1 MRRGNFFSA
10 KYDIFNIDRPW
21 YNKKQGAPGISGSPG
36 NHWFYRAPP
45 QNPGGT
51 LFPAKEECVTL
62 EQHGRREHP
71 APQQPPRRRR
81 PRKPTP
87 VRVALGVVKWTFIT
101 LWTVLLIGVCTAL
114 VGLHFFKEY
123 IDTVVT
129 PNVAVRAEDYTM
141 KLSSF
146 IYYQDKETGSWK
158 ELQSV
163 HGAEN
168 RILVGFDQMSPYLW
182 QAAVAIED
190 ERFFKHQGVDWKR
203 TAGAVL
209 ELATGDGSYGGSTLT
224 QQVLKNMTK
233 DNKPYVN
240 RKVREIFR
248 ALEFEKNYG
257 KEYILEQYLND
268 IYLGQGCYGVQTA
281 AQFYFGKDAKDLSLA
296 ESACI
301 IAITNNPS
309 LFGPL
314 YDITYTREDGTKVT
328 PRELNKVRQET
339 ILDKMCA
346 EDVINPKTGLPYIT
360 KAQAEAAK
368 AEVLQFADGSTSA
381 EEIVEEVAG
390 EVEINSWF
398 VDQVIRDVVQGLREE
413 FGIGE
418 EEAYT
423 RLYNSG
429 YRIYT
434 TLDPDIQA
442 LAESIYED
450 RSNLDVTSR
459 NGQLLQ
465 SAITILDPYTADI
478 VAMVGKVGEKQEN
491 LGWNCA
497 TAKRQVGSSMKPL
510 TAYAPALD
518 AGVITQGSV
527 FDNYPVQEL
536 NGTPWP
542 KNSPNTYT
550 GFTTVKTGVQKS
562 INTIA
567 VQALQSVGVE
577 EAYRFATE
585 NLNLGLVADDMVVG
599 ALGMG
604 GLTRGLNTVEMAAA
618 YACFANNGVYNEPR
632 TYVRVTRI
640 DKASG
645 QEVTVLE
652 NESESHVAMKE
663 TTAYLMTE
671 MLKNAVSNGTGGQAR
686 FNGMHIAGKTGT
698 TNDNKDRYFVGFT
711 PYYVAA
717 VWTGYEDPERISYNG
732 NPAITMWKKVM
743 EPLHME
749 LPDKDF
755 DNKPATGLTSIQVC
769 LDSGMRPTDACRAD
783 PRANRVAS
791 FTAAS
796 GTGPTE
802 DCTIHKV
809 VPYCTEGHCLA
820 GETCPEAVVEQRA
833 YLDYV
838 REDYGP
844 SIKAEDD
851 AYLISTLEK
860 AKEPSA
866 TNPTG
871 GCPVHEGVSLPENPL
886 DPVNPIDPNNPGGGT
901 PVNPSEPIIPNP
913 GESHEGYGPSP
924 KPDPKPEPTPD
935 PGLPVEPEEPG
946 TTDPNGGG
954 LFDDLWGI
962 AA

>member
-1 MRRGNFFSA
+1 MVQWKTRGSGHFWKPWKQLALTRFAA
-10 KYDIFNIDRPW
+10 K
-21 YNKKQGAPGISGSPG
+21 S
-36 NHWFYRAPP
+36 RAEAVS
-45 QNPGGT
+45 
-51 LFPAKEECVTL
+51 PAKEVFVTL

-71 APQQPPRRRR
+71 QQPQRRRKRRR
-81 PRKPTP
+81 PTALG
-87 VRVALGVVKWTFIT
+87 VVLGVVKWTFIT
-101 LWTVLLIGVCTAL
+101 LWTVLIVGVCTAL
-114 VGLHFFKEY
+114 IGLHFFKEY

-141 KLSSF
+141 NLSSF
-146 IYYQDKETGSWK
+146 IYYQDKETGAWK
-158 ELQSV
+158 EFQNV
-163 HGAEN
+163 HGEQN
-168 RILVGFDQMSPYLW
+168 RILVDFDEMSPYLW
-182 QAAVAIED
+182 QAAVAVED
-190 ERFFKHQGVDWKR
+190 KRFFQHEGVDWRR
-203 TAGAVL
+203 TLGAVKDL
-209 ELATGDGSYGGSTLT
+209 IIGDGSYGGSTIT

-233 DNKPYVN
+233 DNAPYVN

-248 ALEFEKNYG
+248 ALEFEKNYS
-257 KEYILEQYLND
+257 KEYILELYLNT
-268 IYLGQGCYGVQTA
+268 IYLGQTCYGVQTA

-296 ESACI
+296 ESACL

-309 LFGPL
+309 IYGPL

-328 PRELNKVRQET
+328 PREKNKERQEM
-339 ILDKMCA
+339 ILDLMA
-346 EDVINPKTGLPYIT
+346 ADDIINPETGLPYIT

-368 AEVLQFADGSTSA
+368 AEILQFADGSTSA
-381 EEIVEEVAG
+381 EEIVEKAVG
-390 EVEINSWF
+390 KIEINSWF

-429 YRIYT
+429 YHIYT
-434 TLDPDIQA
+434 TLDPKIQA

-459 NGQLLQ
+459 NGQQLQ

-478 VAMVGKVGEKQEN
+478 VAMVGKVGEKDRN

-536 NGTPWP
+536 NGNPWP

-550 GFTTVKTGVQKS
+550 GFTTVRTGVQKS

-585 NLNLGLVADDMVVG
+585 NLRLGLVADDMVVG

-640 DKASG
+640 DNTTG

-663 TTAYLMTE
+663 TTAYLMTD
-671 MLKNAVSNGTGGQAR
+671 MLKNAVTSGTGGQAR
-686 FNGMHIAGKTGT
+686 FGGMHIAGKTGT

-717 VWTGYEDPERISYNG
+717 VWTGYEDPERISYSG

-743 EPLHME
+743 EPLHMD

-755 DNKPATGLTSIQVC
+755 DNKPATGLTSIRVC
-769 LDSGMRPTDACRAD
+769 LDSGMRPSAACEAD
-783 PRANRVAS
+783 PRGGRIGT
-791 FTAAS
+791 FTVAS

-802 DCTIHKV
+802 ECTTHKV
-809 VPYCTEGHCLA
+809 VSYCTEGHCLA
-820 GETCPEAVVEQRA
+820 TESCPLEVVEQRA

-851 AYLISTLEK
+851 AYLISSLEK
-860 AKEPSA
+860 ITEISE
-866 TNPTG
+866 TNPIG
-871 GCPVHEGVSLPENPL
+871 GCPAHNGLP
-886 DPVNPIDPNNPGGGT
+886 PVNPEDPLNPEDPNSPNGGT
-901 PVNPSEPIIPNP
+901 TTPSEPYVPAP
-913 GESHEGYGPSP
+913 GESHEGYGTPP
-924 KPDPKPEPTPD
+924 PTPDPEPTPD
-935 PGLPVEPEEPG
+935 PPPTAPTEPQEPG
-946 TTDPNGGG
+946 TTEPDGGG
-954 LFDDLWGI
+954 LFEDLWNLT
-962 AA
+962 A

>member
-1 MRRGNFFSA
+1 MR
-10 KYDIFNIDRPW
+10 I
-21 YNKKQGAPGISGSPG
+21 
-36 NHWFYRAPP
+36 
-45 QNPGGT
+45 
-51 LFPAKEECVTL
+51 
-62 EQHGRREHP
+62 
-71 APQQPPRRRR
+71 
-81 PRKPTP
+81 
-87 VRVALGVVKWTFIT
+87 ALGVVKWIFIT

-114 VGLHFFKEY
+114 IGLHFFKEY
-123 IDTVVT
+123 IETVVV
-129 PNVAVRAEDYTM
+129 PNVEVRAEDYTM
-141 KLSSF
+141 SLSSF
-146 IYYQDKETGSWK
+146 IYYQDRETGAWK
-158 ELQSV
+158 EFQNV
-163 HGAEN
+163 HGEQN
-168 RILVGFDQMSPYLW
+168 RILVDFDEMSPYLW
-182 QAAVAIED
+182 QAAVAVED
-190 ERFFKHQGVDWKR
+190 KRFFQHEGVDWRR
-203 TAGAVL
+203 TLGAVK
-209 ELATGDGSYGGSTLT
+209 ELITGDGSYGGSTIT

-233 DNKPYVN
+233 DNMPYVN

-248 ALEFEKNYG
+248 ALEFEKNYKDYG
-257 KEYILEQYLND
+257 KEYILELYLNT
-268 IYLGQGCYGVQTA
+268 IFLGQSCYGVQTA
-281 AQFYFGKDAKDLSLA
+281 AQFYFGKDAKDLDLA
-296 ESACI
+296 ESACL

-309 LFGPL
+309 LYGPM
-314 YDITYTREDGTKVT
+314 YNITYTREDGTKVT
-328 PRELNKVRQET
+328 PRELNKNRQEM
-339 ILDKMCA
+339 ILDLMA
-346 EDVINPKTGLPYIT
+346 ADDIINPETGLPYIT

-381 EEIVEEVAG
+381 EEIVEKAVG
-390 EVEINSWF
+390 KIEINSWF
-398 VDQVIRDVVQGLREE
+398 VDKVIQDVVQGLQEE
-413 FGIGE
+413 YNITKD
-418 EEAYT
+418 EAYT

-459 NGQLLQ
+459 NGQQLQ

-478 VAMVGKVGEKQEN
+478 VAMVGKVGEKDRN

-550 GFTTVKTGVQKS
+550 GFTTVRTGVQKS

-618 YACFANNGVYNEPR
+618 YACFVNNGVYNEPR
-632 TYVRVTRI
+632 TYVRVTRV
-640 DKASG
+640 DNATG

-663 TTAYLMTE
+663 TTAYLMTD
-671 MLKNAVSNGTGGQAR
+671 MLKNAVSSGTGGQAR
-686 FNGMHIAGKTGT
+686 FGGMHIAGKTGT

-717 VWTGYEDPERISYNG
+717 VWTGYEAPERISYSG

-743 EPLHME
+743 EPLHMD

-755 DNKPATGLTSIQVC
+755 DNKPATGLTRISVC
-769 LDSGMRPTDACRAD
+769 LDSGLLATDACRAD
-783 PRANRVAS
+783 PRGNRTG
-791 FTAAS
+791 FFEAAS
-796 GTGPTE
+796 GTGPSE
-802 DCTIHKV
+802 ECTVHKV
-809 VPYCTEGHCLA
+809 VSYCTEGHCLA

-851 AYLISTLEK
+851 AYLISSLEK
-860 AKEPSA
+860 ITEISE
-866 TNPTG
+866 TNPIG
-871 GCPVHEGVSLPENPL
+871 GCPAHNGLP
-886 DPVNPIDPNNPGGGT
+886 PVNPEDPLNPEDPNNPNGGT
-901 PVNPSEPIIPNP
+901 TANPSEPYVPSP
-913 GESHEGYGPSP
+913 GESHEGYGTPPPEPDP
-924 KPDPKPEPTPD
+924 KPDPEPVT
-935 PGLPVEPEEPG
+935 PVEPEEPG
-946 TTDPNGGG
+946 TTDPGGGG
-954 LFDDLWGI
+954 LFEDLWGI
-962 AA
+962 AP